1 MEQPTPKS
9 FIPLKGSFQICQSQ
23 TSTEELPGY
32 LPWELPGYLPW
43 ESITW
48 LPALGIHP
56 LVTCPWGEM
65 LGAPAHF
72 YPIANLR
79 LFKAVC

>member
-32 LPWELPGYLPW
+32 LPWE
-43 ESITW
+43 SITW

-56 LVTCPWGEM
+56 LVTCLWGEM